1 MAWRWAFVLA
11 ELSLLVALRGPD
23 GWDVRSAPAS
33 RSSLL
38 VITVDTLRADYVTAY
53 DPRRG
58 ATRHMD
64 RIGQA
69 GYVFERA
76 FAHTPLTL
84 PSHTSIFTGLPPT
97 DHGVHDNAGFRVRD
111 DLTTMAEWLKRHGY
125 ATAAFIGAFPLDKRF
140 GLAQGFDVYDQQY
153 AVRSPRRIFFAER
166 KAEAVV
172 DAALAWLAR
181 QTGDRPWFLWVHL
194 FDPHQPYDPPAA
206 YRTGPWAQDPYG
218 GEVAYTDDQVGR
230 LLDELRRRQAWD
242 RTLVVLTADHG
253 ESLGEHGEPTHGLFA
268 YNATLHV
275 PLLIHRPE
283 LQGTRRVPWPVSHA
297 DLFPTVCGLL
307 GLPVPKTVRGR
318 NLAPFLEDPQGRPP
332 ETAPIYIEAL
342 AAYLNRNWA
351 PIVGVI
357 DRGMK
362 FIDTP
367 IPELYD
373 LQKDFHELT
382 NLAPRSDLTP
392 YRRTL
397 QAFLRPDRFP
407 RPTPETAETL
417 EILRSLGYA
426 AGGTGL
432 SRKKTFTPD
441 DDPKRLVEV
450 HRMFLRA
457 LELHERGQ
465 SPEAIDLLKQVIT
478 RRRDMVVAYTN
489 LVIMYRDVGDTRN
502 AVLAAQAGLRA
513 VPGSPELLSQLGQA
527 LVEAGYFEDG
537 IRTLRQAAQLQ
548 ATDPDVWNYLGFAYW
563 RTDRFQPALEAFQR
577 ALRLTDADPLIYNNL
592 GNLYLSMKRYADAEQ
607 TFRKALQL
615 DPHLAA
621 AYNGYAAAR
630 LAQGAWEDAYRA
642 WQKALA
648 ADPDYA
654 MAHYNLGVEL
664 YRRGRKQEARSHLLR
679 YLELMGPRIPA
690 EEHQKI
696 EQMLRDTS

>member
-1 MAWRWAFVLA
+1 MRWTGGVVIGLWVLG
-11 ELSLLVALRGPD
+11 SLT
-23 GWDVRSAPAS
+23 VRSAPAP
-33 RSSLL
+33 RPSLL

-84 PSHTSIFTGLPPT
+84 PSHASIFTGLPPT

-125 ATAAFIGAFPLDKRF
+125 ATAAFVGAFPLDKRF

-153 AVRSPRRIFFAER
+153 AARSPRRIFFAER

-181 QTGDRPWFLWVHL
+181 QTGERPWFLWVHL
-194 FDPHQPYDPPAA
+194 FDPHQPYDPPAS
-206 YRTGPWAQDPYG
+206 YRTGRWAQDLYG

-230 LLDELRRRQAWD
+230 LLDALRRQQAWD
-242 RTLVVLTADHG
+242 RTVVVLTADHG

-275 PLLIHRPE
+275 PLLIHRPGT
-283 LQGTRRVPWPVSHA
+283 QGTRRVPWPVSHS

-318 NLAPFLEDPQGRPP
+318 NLVPFLDDPAGRPP
-332 ETAPIYIEAL
+332 ADAPIYVEAL

-362 FIDTP
+362 WIDTP

-382 NLAPRSDLTP
+382 NLAPRSDPTP

-397 QAFLRPDRFP
+397 RAWLGQGLDVRPN
-407 RPTPETAETL
+407 PEQAETL

-432 SRKKTFTPD
+432 PRKKTFTPD

-450 HRMFLRA
+450 HRMFLSA
-457 LELHERGQ
+457 LELHERGHSQ
-465 SPEAIDLLKQVIT
+465 EAIDLLKRVIT

-489 LVIMYRDVGDTRN
+489 LVIVYRDVGDTRN
-502 AVLAAQAGLRA
+502 AILAAQAGLRA
-513 VPGSPELLSQLGQA
+513 VPGHPDLLAQLGQA

-548 ATDPDVWNYLGFAYW
+548 STDPDVWNYLGFAYW
-563 RTDRFQPALEAFQR
+563 RTDRFQPALEAFRR

-592 GNLYLSMKRYADAEQ
+592 GNLYFSMKRYADAEQ
-607 TFRKALQL
+607 AFRKALEL

-642 WQKALA
+642 WQKALE

-664 YRRGRKQEARSHLLR
+664 YRRGHKQEARPHLLR
-679 YLELMGPRIPA
+679 YLELMGSRIPA
-690 EEHQKI
+690 EEHRKI

>member
-1 MAWRWAFVLA
+1 MVFFVG
-11 ELSLLVALRGPD
+11 LVWSAIA
-23 GWDVRSAPAS
+23 VSAP
-33 RSSLL
+33 RPSLL
-38 VITVDTLRADYVTAY
+38 VITVDTLRADYVTTY
-53 DPRRG
+53 DSRRG

-64 RIGQA
+64 RIGRE
-69 GYVFERA
+69 GFVFERA

-111 DLTTMAEWLKRHGY
+111 DLVTMAEWLKRHGY

-153 AVRSPRRIFFAER
+153 AARSPRRIFFAER

-181 QTGDRPWFLWVHL
+181 QTGERPWFLWVHL
-194 FDPHQPYDPPAA
+194 FDPHQPYEPPPA
-206 YRTGPWAQDPYG
+206 YRTGRWAQDPYG

-230 LLDELRRRQAWD
+230 LLDEIHRRQAWD
-242 RTLVVLTADHG
+242 RTVVVLTADHG

-275 PLLIHRPE
+275 PLLIHRPSV
-283 LQGTRRVPWPVSHA
+283 QGTHRVAWPVSHS

-307 GLPVPKTVRGR
+307 GLPVPKGVRGR
-318 NLAPFLEDPQGRPP
+318 NLAPFLGDPQGRSP
-332 ETAPIYIEAL
+332 EATPIYIEAL

-351 PIVGVI
+351 PIVGII

-373 LQKDFHELT
+373 LQKDFRELT
-382 NLAPRSDLTP
+382 NLAPHSDLTP

-397 QAFLRPDRFP
+397 QTFLRPDWAP
-407 RPTPETAETL
+407 RPTPESAETL

-426 AGGTGL
+426 AGSESL
-432 SRKKTFTPD
+432 PRKKTFTPD

-450 HRMFLRA
+450 HRMFLQA
-457 LELHERGQ
+457 LELHERGR

-478 RRRDMVVAYTN
+478 KRRDMVVAYTN

-502 AVLAAQAGLRA
+502 AILAAQAGLRV
-513 VPGSPELLSQLGQA
+513 VPGSPELLAQLGQA

-537 IRTLRQAAQLQ
+537 IRTLRQAAERQS
-548 ATDPDVWNYLGFAYW
+548 TDPDVWNYLGFAYW

-592 GNLYLSMKRYADAEQ
+592 GNLYMSMKRYADAEQ
-607 TFRKALQL
+607 AFRKALQL
-615 DPHLAA
+615 DPGLAA

-630 LAQGAWEDAYRA
+630 LAQGAWEEAYQA

-664 YRRGRKQEARSHLLR
+664 YRRGRKQEARTHLLR
-679 YLELMGPRIPA
+679 YLELMGARISA

-696 EQMLRDTS
+696 EQMLRDIGATKG